1 MFKKRD
7 MIIIVCTISVVVMG
21 LVFWKTF
28 SCKKQDK
35 LSSIVRAYQLPN
47 GMFCD
52 TLATDEEIDTFSTCY
67 MNKIH
72 RVLDIKDTT
81 QIKEKIELRKN
92 ARFKNL
98 IFDVYFSRKQN
109 PTAIPAKIKK
119 TVPIIFMILFHSL

>member
-35 LSSIVRAYQLPN
+35 LSSIVRAYQWPN

-52 TLATDEEIDTFSTCY
+52 TLATDEEIENAAKEILEKYAGCKVAVSCLFSYPSGKFGDALYRLSREKY
-67 MNKIH
+67 MYK
-72 RVLDIKDTT
+72 
-81 QIKEKIELRKN
+81 
-92 ARFKNL
+92 
-98 IFDVYFSRKQN
+98 
-109 PTAIPAKIKK
+109 
-119 TVPIIFMILFHSL
+119 